1 MSAFWLEQMTGDFL
15 AGDSSCVFVV
25 LVEMRKGGFG
35 VLFQLNSFTC
45 AVQFFFLGKGGLVE
59 QLQNGIRLY
68 KLGWLND

>member
-1 MSAFWLEQMTGDFL
+1 MIFL
-15 AGDSSCVFVV
+15 LGILPVFFVV

-45 AVQFFFLGKGGLVE
+45 AVQFFFFGKWGLVE

-68 KLGWLND
+68 KLGSLND